1 MFNNWFGSRTSRPF
15 ERSYSFRPELECL
28 EDRMAPSSLMPMGPP
43 GPPPGPGPHG
53 PPPPA
58 HGPPPPGPGPVNTIG
73 QNSNH
78 SFNGSTITD
87 SFNNTINNTVILMP
101 AQQSAVGGLF
111 AFSGLLASTLN
122 NPQLGSLINEEIA
135 LAVDKYLDAFP
146 AVQMSPL
153 DASLKNDIMTLTNAI
168 NAPNSLGSTPV
179 GSAIGM
185 VVFNVTTSAL
195 TSAQPTI

>member
-1 MFNNWFGSRTSRPF
+1 
-15 ERSYSFRPELECL
+15 
-28 EDRMAPSSLMPMGPP
+28 MPMDGHGNGDGNGNGN
-43 GPPPGPGPHG
+43 GPPPGHVG
-53 PPPPA
+53 PPA
-58 HGPPPPGPGPVNTIG
+58 HPPGHGGPPAPPPGHGGPPAPGPVNTIS

-111 AFSGLLASTLN
+111 AFGGLLSGAMHNS
-122 NPQLGSLINEEIA
+122 QLGSLINEEIA

-168 NAPNSLGSTPV
+168 NAPNSLGSTPI

-185 VVFNVTTSAL
+185 VVFNATTSAL
-195 TSAQPTI
+195 TSAQPSL